1 VNSSVGFVGRARQ
14 LARLSSHLEWVE
26 SGGADQRGRCV
37 LLRGRR
43 RVGKSRLVEV
53 FCGQSN
59 LPVFW
64 FSCTHGEDPAQERA
78 QFVSEL
84 SASSLLNAAV
94 VGDDV
99 PGSWHVAFRRLADAL
114 SDDQPAIVVIDEIP
128 WLTQQDPAAEGALQ
142 TVWDRYLSRKP
153 VLLVLV
159 GSDLAMM
166 EHLSSYGRPFH
177 QRAIEMVL
185 DPLDPADVA
194 DMLRLSAADAFD
206 AYVITGGLPLICQEW
221 PKKMAW
227 RRYLN
232 EAFADPT
239 SALIVSGERIM
250 AAEFPSA
257 SRARDV
263 LEVIGDGERTF
274 SRIAGRLGGAQP
286 LAPGTLNGAL
296 TTLLDKRVIAV
307 GEPLSLRPAPKER
320 RYRVDD
326 PFLRFWLRFVAP
338 ALPAI
343 ERGRGDLALRA
354 VDDGWMAWRG
364 RAIEPIVRHAL
375 GQLMPNDD
383 FPDAGVV
390 GGWWNRQNNPE
401 VDLVAVDNAVNPQT
415 LAFVGSIKWRDKAP
429 FDRSDLADLARV
441 AALVPGADS
450 RTPLVAVSRSG
461 FTVTDLAATFTPDT
475 LLAASRRTPPDAP

>member
-1 VNSSVGFVGRARQ
+1 
-14 LARLSSHLEWVE
+14 
-26 SGGADQRGRCV
+26 
-37 LLRGRR
+37 LRI
-43 RVGKSRLVEV
+43 E
-53 FCGQSN
+53 
-59 LPVFW
+59 
-64 FSCTHGEDPAQERA
+64 
-78 QFVSEL
+78 
-84 SASSLLNAAV
+84 AAL
-94 VGDDV
+94 D
-99 PGSWHVAFRRLADAL
+99 
-114 SDDQPAIVVIDEIP
+114 DDQPSIVVIDEIP

-153 VLLVLV
+153 VLLILV

-177 QRAIEMVL
+177 QRAVEMVL
-185 DPLDPADVA
+185 NPLDPADVA
-194 DMLRLSAADAFD
+194 DMLHLSAADAFD
-206 AYVITGGLPLICQEW
+206 AYVITGGLPLVCQER
-221 PKKMAW
+221 PKKMVW
-227 RRYLN
+227 RRYLK

-250 AAEFPSA
+250 AAEFPSE

-296 TTLLDKRVIAV
+296 TTLLHKRVIAV
-307 GEPLSLRPAPKER
+307 SEPLSLRPASKER

-338 ALPAI
+338 AFPAI

-354 VDDGWMAWRG
+354 VEDSWMAWRG

-401 VDLVAVDNAVNPQT
+401 VDLVAVDNAVHPQA
-415 LAFVGSIKWRDKAP
+415 LAFVGSIKWRDKAT

-441 AALVPGADS
+441 ASVVPGADS

-461 FTVTDLAATFTPDT
+461 FAVTDLAATFTPDT
-475 LLAASRRTPPDAP
+475 LLATWRRTTSD